1 MKRLIPLAVII
12 LLGFAGWYFWSA
24 ASHYE
29 STDDAQVDG
38 HVNAIS
44 ARINGYV
51 TKVHV
56 FEPQAVKVG
65 DILVEI
71 DDKDYQV
78 SLANAEAA
86 LADAQANVVSTR
98 LNVPITSV
106 TTSSTLKF
114 VRLSKQDA
122 TAGLQAAQRQ
132 LSGAK
137 ANRDSAAER
146 IKEAEANARK
156 ADLDEI
162 RYKQLL
168 AHDNVAR
175 QVYEQA
181 RETALANRAEVA
193 SQRAALK
200 AADEAVVSAEANVQQ
215 SQARLAQTDA
225 NIESAMT
232 ANEQVA
238 AQRARVVS
246 AEAQVRE
253 RQSQLDQARLNLSY
267 TKIYAPISGF
277 VGKKTVEEA
286 QNISP
291 GQQLMA
297 IVPVDDI
304 WITANFKETQLAR
317 MKPGQ
322 RVDIFVDAY
331 NKTYQG
337 TVELIG
343 AATGAKYS
351 LIPPENATGNYVKVV
366 QRVPVRI
373 KLEPN
378 QDGEHR
384 LRVGLSVVP
393 KVYVQ

>member
-12 LLGFAGWYFWSA
+12 FLGIVGWYFWSA
-24 ASHYE
+24 ASRYE
-29 STDDAQVDG
+29 STDDAQIDG
-38 HVNAIS
+38 HIDAIS
-44 ARINGYV
+44 ARISGYV
-51 TKVHV
+51 SRVHV
-56 FEPQAVKVG
+56 FEPQAVKAG
-65 DILVEI
+65 DLLAEI
-71 DDKDYQV
+71 DDRDYQV

-86 LADAQANVVSTR
+86 LADAQANVLSTR

-106 TTSSTLKF
+106 TTGSALKF
-114 VRLSKQDA
+114 VKLGKQDA

-132 LSGAK
+132 LAVAR
-137 ANRDSAAER
+137 ANRDSASER

-156 ADLDEI
+156 SDLDEA
-162 RYKQLL
+162 RYKRLL
-168 AHDNVAR
+168 DHDNVAR

-181 RETALANRAEVA
+181 RETALANRAEVD

-200 AADEAVVSAEANVQQ
+200 AADEAVVSAQANVQQ
-215 SQARLAQTDA
+215 NEARLAQTDA

-232 ANEQVA
+232 ASDQVA

-246 AEAQVRE
+246 AQAQVKE
-253 RQSQLDQARLNLSY
+253 RQAQLDQARLNLSY
-267 TKIYAPISGF
+267 TKIYAPISGI
-277 VGKKTVEEA
+277 VGKKTVEDA
-286 QNISP
+286 QNVSP

-297 IVPVDDI
+297 IVPLDDI
-304 WITANFKETQLAR
+304 WVTANFKETQLAR

-322 RVDIFVDAY
+322 RADVFVDAY
-331 NKTYQG
+331 NMTYRG

-373 KLEPN
+373 RLEPD
-378 QDGEHR
+378 QDREHR
-384 LRVGLSVVP
+384 LHIGISVVP
-393 KVYVQ
+393 KVYVR